1 MKLSIAGTS
10 QAFRQQLRLLPRH
23 QRLAMRSGFALLVV
37 GIFGRIWAVGIYPPL
52 GGLSVYIWVLGIG
65 MLLTVVCGAAS
76 NFKTRRILDLLDE
89 HVAVFPTIATA
100 SLLAIWATAVY
111 VFTDTLATTRL
122 LTFALGTGLIVAV
135 WFAADSAF
143 RVKLLL
149 GIVVLGAVGSALYG
163 IGVTVFGDPFMTVW
177 VILSKVD
184 LDRIPGI
191 VAGGRMAG
199 LSQNIIAFSYVL
211 AAAVPLAFAFLVS
224 GYRLRTRERTWTL
237 WAALFFGLALMMTVL
252 LLNAT
257 RSSILGAAGGCVV
270 ASAILLFTNL
280 DLWKR
285 MAVVLALVAALLLLM
300 FVPGVRGAEAMLAS
314 GPMPSGEAV
323 VSGLEDIWFGR
334 ALVRVSQPG
343 WPSDADSPY
352 EIELRDKI
360 ETARELWRE
369 SRADFGLNRRIV
381 SLDDTSARARIPMAL
396 TALRYSLD
404 YPLGTGRYSPEER
417 HLPPGLEPRVAE
429 EVLAQTPHNQF
440 LVVLVY
446 YGYPGLVLLAA
457 FYLLIGRSLL
467 ATARHYL
474 RSRDTESLL
483 LVAAVAGSLAGY
495 GLNSLFHNAGPFV
508 GDWFH
513 FVIVGL
519 IFSIERLAAE
529 RALSSSAFGPRAHSR
544 EQSGRAPSPQEEM
557 RSG

>member
-1 MKLSIAGTS
+1 MRLKSIDEQRIKRAVIVFLIIGM
-10 QAFRQQLRLLPRH
+10 LGRLWT
-23 QRLAMRSGFALLVV
+23 V
-37 GIFGRIWAVGIYPPL
+37 AVYPPL
-52 GGLSVYIWVLGIG
+52 GNAKVFILSLGTAVL
-65 MLLTVVCGAAS
+65 VAAAYCAA
-76 NFKTRRILDLLDE
+76 E
-89 HVAVFPTIATA
+89 CFPTGRVSVLYERLAGVAPIIAVSSVLT
-100 SLLAIWATAVY
+100 IWAAAVY
-111 VFTDTLATTRL
+111 LVTDTLALLRL
-122 LTFALGTGLIVAV
+122 GHFIMGTGLIGVV
-135 WFAADSAF
+135 WFAVDSAF

-149 GIVVLGAVGSALYG
+149 GAVVVAAVVSALYG
-163 IGVTVFGDPFMTVW
+163 AAVTIFGDPFVTVW

-343 WPSDADSPY
+343 WPFDADSPY

-417 HLPPGLEPRVAE
+417 HLPSGLEPRVAE

-467 ATARHYL
+467 VTARHYL

-529 RALSSSAFGPRAHSR
+529 RASQSRVPGCCRDSTQQRSFGP
-544 EQSGRAPSPQEEM
+544 SPH
-557 RSG
+557 GGIGVG

>member
-1 MKLSIAGTS
+1 M
-10 QAFRQQLRLLPRH
+10 RLKFIDE
-23 QRLAMRSGFALLVV
+23 QRIKRAVIVFLIIGML
-37 GIFGRIWAVGIYPPL
+37 GRLWTVAVYPPL
-52 GGLSVYIWVLGIG
+52 GNAKVFILSLAAAVLVAAAYCAAECFPNGRVSVLYERLAGVAPIIAVSSV
-65 MLLTVVCGAAS
+65 LT
-76 NFKTRRILDLLDE
+76 
-89 HVAVFPTIATA
+89 
-100 SLLAIWATAVY
+100 IWAAAVY
-111 VFTDTLATTRL
+111 LVTDTLALLRL
-122 LTFALGTGLIVAV
+122 GHFIMGTGLIGVV
-135 WFAADSAF
+135 WFAVDSAF

-149 GIVVLGAVGSALYG
+149 GVVVVAAVVSALYG
-163 IGVTVFGDPFMTVW
+163 AAVTIFGDPFVTVW
-177 VILSKVD
+177 VIHSKVD

-257 RSSILGAAGGCVV
+257 RSAILGAAGGCVV

-285 MAVVLALVAALLLLM
+285 MAVVLALVAAWLLLM

-314 GPMPSGEAV
+314 GPTPSGEAV

-343 WPSDADSPY
+343 WPTDENSRY

-381 SLDDTSARARIPMAL
+381 NLDDTSARARIPMAL

-474 RSRDTESLL
+474 SSRDTESLL

-519 IFSIERLAAE
+519 VFSIERLAAE
-529 RALSSSAFGPRAHSR
+529 RASQSRAPGCCRDSTRQRSFGP
-544 EQSGRAPSPQEEM
+544 SPHGEI
-557 RSG
+557 SVG

>member
-1 MKLSIAGTS
+1 
-10 QAFRQQLRLLPRH
+10 
-23 QRLAMRSGFALLVV
+23 
-37 GIFGRIWAVGIYPPL
+37 
-52 GGLSVYIWVLGIG
+52 
-65 MLLTVVCGAAS
+65 
-76 NFKTRRILDLLDE
+76 
-89 HVAVFPTIATA
+89 
-100 SLLAIWATAVY
+100 
-111 VFTDTLATTRL
+111 
-122 LTFALGTGLIVAV
+122 
-135 WFAADSAF
+135 
-143 RVKLLL
+143 
-149 GIVVLGAVGSALYG
+149 
-163 IGVTVFGDPFMTVW
+163 
-177 VILSKVD
+177 
-184 LDRIPGI
+184 
-191 VAGGRMAG
+191 
-199 LSQNIIAFSYVL
+199 
-211 AAAVPLAFAFLVS
+211 
-224 GYRLRTRERTWTL
+224 
-237 WAALFFGLALMMTVL
+237 
-252 LLNAT
+252 
-257 RSSILGAAGGCVV
+257 
-270 ASAILLFTNL
+270 
-280 DLWKR
+280 
-285 MAVVLALVAALLLLM
+285 MAVVLALVAAWLLLM

-343 WPSDADSPY
+343 WPSDENSPY

-369 SRADFGLNRRIV
+369 SRADFSLNRRIV

-429 EVLAQTPHNQF
+429 EVFAQTPHNQF

-474 RSRDTESLL
+474 SSRDTESLL

-519 IFSIERLAAE
+519 VFSIERLAAE
-529 RALSSSAFGPRAHSR
+529 RASQSTVRGCGRDSTQQRSFG
-544 EQSGRAPSPQEEM
+544 PSPQGEI
-557 RSG
+557 GVG